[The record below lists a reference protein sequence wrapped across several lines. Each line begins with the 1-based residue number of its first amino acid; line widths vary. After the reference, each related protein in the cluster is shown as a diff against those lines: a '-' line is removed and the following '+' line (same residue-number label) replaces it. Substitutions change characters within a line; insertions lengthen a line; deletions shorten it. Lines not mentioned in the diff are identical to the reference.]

1 MDNEIVDIRK
11 LKEALDSICTEEVH
25 LKGIEQIPLDAL
37 IRLKTV
43 VANVNNHITK
53 KLSEKFVYALFE
65 LQLITEEE
73 LKRVQI
79 DLLSS
84 NVSTNGYDIIIE
96 GNKKILAEIK
106 ANIPY
111 GINQYGSKQ
120 KEEIEK
126 DLNGLKTCKPTS
138 KGIQLGEYIKFFVQL
153 DAEGT
158 KNGIRYDSK
167 KAMKRLT
174 SKRDD
179 IVYDF
184 NRSTTFRNDTIYVML
199 IKA

>member
-1 MDNEIVDIRK
+1 MNNEIVDIRK

-25 LKGIEQIPLDAL
+25 LKEIDQIPLDDL

-43 VANVNNHITK
+43 VANVNNLITK
-53 KLSEKFVYALFE
+53 KLSEKFVEALCE
-65 LQLITEEE
+65 LQLITKKE
-73 LKRVQI
+73 LEKVKKE
-79 DLLSS
+79 LLSS

-96 GNKKILAEIK
+96 ENKKILAEIK

-111 GINQYGSKQ
+111 GINQYGAKQ

-126 DLNGLKTCKPTS
+126 DLNGLKTCKSTS
-138 KGIQLGEYIKFFVQL
+138 KGIRLGEYIKFFVQL
-153 DAEGT
+153 DAEGE
-158 KNGIRYDSK
+158 KDGICYDSK
-167 KAMKRLT
+167 KAMQRLT

-179 IVYDF
+179 IVYEFDS
-184 NRSTTFRNDTIYVML
+184 STTFRNDTIYVML